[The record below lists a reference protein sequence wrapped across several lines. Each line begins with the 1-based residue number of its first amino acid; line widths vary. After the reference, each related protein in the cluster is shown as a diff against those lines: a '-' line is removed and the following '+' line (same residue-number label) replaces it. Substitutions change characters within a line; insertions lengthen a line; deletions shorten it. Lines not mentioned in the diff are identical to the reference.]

1 MRFAQFFSSVAI
13 VIVGTSSAQRSTVG
27 GSGNCCFGLT
37 SSSFFVSLP
46 HSVRIE
52 RKIGD
57 PKTKMPSSHFH
68 SASTLFLY
76 SITTR
81 LCVITDDNNAV
92 DIPILFENNSLLA
105 INKPHGISYHDDP
118 VARTPGIVS
127 LLRSQRQR
135 QKQNQQQSTEDD
147 DAGERLYG
155 VHRLDQVTSGILLFA
170 KSPRVASTLMRK
182 FASSRGGRSKEQEED
197 DGIIK
202 FYFGISGK
210 KPTKKKQGWVNGIMV
225 KGRRGSYKLLAAT
238 NGNSDNYNDDDGI
251 EDDDDDEESPV
262 KKSSYASTRFYTAGL
277 GHLPLLASPPQS
289 SSSVDDNSDRRSIER
304 QNGVL
309 PKTAILFRPHTGK
322 THQLRVAAK
331 SLGLPL
337 LGDARY
343 GGGRVGMSAAC
354 IGDIDRTYLHASAI
368 HFNLDGES
376 VTIWSPPPFA
386 QLIASSDDNVK
397 AEKTL
402 LDNVFERMMGKHS
415 DCQPI
420 IDAIHA
426 SRHLNLSA

>member
-1 MRFAQFFSSVAI
+1 MRFAQFLFVVIVSVS
-13 VIVGTSSAQRSTVG
+13 VGTSASQRSTVG
-27 GSGNCCFGLT
+27 GCGNCCFGLT
-37 SSSFFVSLP
+37 SSSFVSLP
-46 HSVRIE
+46 RPVKSEGKHGHHVIIR
-52 RKIGD
+52 
-57 PKTKMPSSHFH
+57 PKTKWPPPQID
-68 SASTLFLY
+68 SASTLFSTAATTFRLC
-76 SITTR
+76 SITG
-81 LCVITDDNNAV
+81 DDNVV
-92 DIPILFENNSLLA
+92 DIPILFENNSILA
-105 INKPHGISYHDDP
+105 INKPHSISYHDDP
-118 VARTPGIVS
+118 VSGTPGIVS

-135 QKQNQQQSTEDD
+135 HKQAE
-147 DAGERLYG
+147 ERLYG

-170 KSPRVASTLMRK
+170 KSPRVASILMSK
-182 FASSRGGRSKEQEED
+182 FASSRGGRSKEQEEE

-202 FYFGISGK
+202 FYCGISGK
-210 KPTKKKQGWVNGIMV
+210 KPTKKKQGWVNGMMV
-225 KGRRGSYKLLAAT
+225 KGRRGSYKLLADN
-238 NGNSDNYNDDDGI
+238 NGNNSSAISDSYNDDAT
-251 EDDDDDEESPV
+251 EDDEDDEESPV

-277 GHLPLLASPPQS
+277 GNLPLMTSPTQS
-289 SSSVDDNSDRRSIER
+289 SSNVHDVGDQGYTER

-343 GGGRVGMSAAC
+343 GGGRVGMPAAC

-386 QLIASSDDNVK
+386 QLIASSNDNVN

-402 LDNVFERMMGKHS
+402 LAEVFALMMEKHC

-420 IDAIHA
+420 IDAIHE
-426 SRHLNLSA
+426 SRDLNLSA